1 MIKHKIILA
10 DDHEMF
16 REGLK
21 GLLERES
28 DCTVVG
34 EARDGMELIEKLKKI
49 SCDVIVLDI
58 SMPNMD
64 GMTAMKIIREK
75 HPDIKILVLTMQ
87 KDQEHFK
94 HAMSYGALGY
104 LLKDDAFDQ
113 LAGAIK
119 TIMKGKPFISPS
131 VSSLLTDRYIRSLEE
146 AEDPS
151 TDILTKRECQILKF
165 IATGLAN
172 KNIAAKLK
180 ISIRT
185 VETHRIHLTNKL
197 GIKTTAGLVRFAIS
211 KGFV

>member
-1 MIKHKIILA
+1 MGKYKIMLA

-28 DCTVVG
+28 DCKVVG
-34 EARDGMELIEKLKKI
+34 EAQDGAELIQELQKI
-49 SCDVIVLDI
+49 SCDVVVLDI
-58 SMPNMD
+58 SMPNVD
-64 GMTAMKIIREK
+64 GMTAMKTIGERYP
-75 HPDIKILVLTMQ
+75 HVKILVLTMQ
-87 KDQEHFK
+87 KDQEYFR

-113 LAGAIK
+113 LAIAIK
-119 TIMKGKPFISPS
+119 TIMKGKSFVSRS
-131 VSSLLTDRYIRSLEE
+131 VSALLTDRYIRSLEDDG
-146 AEDPS
+146 DPS
-151 TDILTKRECQILKF
+151 SDILTKREKQVLKLV
-165 IATGLAN
+165 AMGLAN
-172 KNIAAKLK
+172 KNIAIRLK

-211 KGFV
+211 KGLV